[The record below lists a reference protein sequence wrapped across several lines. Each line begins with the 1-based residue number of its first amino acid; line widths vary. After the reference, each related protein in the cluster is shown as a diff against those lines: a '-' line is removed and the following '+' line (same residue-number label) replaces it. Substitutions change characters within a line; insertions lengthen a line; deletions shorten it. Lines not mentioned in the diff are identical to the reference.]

1 MRPPTHIFHAVVVSG
16 LLLQDTCPVSSA
28 GSSVLAVLKMM
39 LPLRCRLPI
48 FCQSS
53 STLLLGLHVQG
64 INAQHTEFLTAD
76 GSSSRVGQ
84 GFSLDGQAPGTDC
97 NGHGTHISGTAA
109 GLSYGVAKNAF
120 IHPCEPLHH
129 GLSKHS
135 ILLQMLVGHE
145 LNWAA
150 RHKFSTSLSCYFA

>member
-1 MRPPTHIFHAVVVSG
+1 M
-16 LLLQDTCPVSSA
+16 
-28 GSSVLAVLKMM
+28 
-39 LPLRCRLPI
+39 
-48 FCQSS
+48 
-53 STLLLGLHVQG
+53 QG

-120 IHPCEPLHH
+120 IHPCKALDH
-129 GLSKHS
+129 GFSKDTV
-135 ILLQMLVGHE
+135 LPQMLAGPI
-145 LNWAA
+145 LSWAA
-150 RHKFSTSLSCYFA
+150 RLIPSISLLCTFAGSICLGSLPYLYWIILLKTCQRYLQI